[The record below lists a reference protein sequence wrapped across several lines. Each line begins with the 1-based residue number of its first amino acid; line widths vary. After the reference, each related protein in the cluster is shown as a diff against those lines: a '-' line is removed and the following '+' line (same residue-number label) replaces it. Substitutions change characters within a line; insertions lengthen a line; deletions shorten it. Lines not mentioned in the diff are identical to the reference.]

1 MSLSQFIFLP
11 SPAWKPKLFSS
22 AELSS
27 TISSHLH
34 IDQPTFAWGPATVLK
49 AKMLSNLFPH
59 SRHIY
64 FASLCAFNLTFLPRT
79 ALSPP
84 IDWVRLAMLTGVYF
98 LWTLNSL
105 SEQWAFF
112 FWKVNTRVPR
122 MFLFHSRENAPVYY
136 SIRTFL
142 PPEYL
147 FPHSI
152 SLGLS
157 TLPSCRYISV
167 IQFSFQACL
176 QLFTRLLCQWPERA
190 VLTRWKLWM
199 FLLDYKIAIDEPD
212 QLGGKNVSKIIY
224 IAIKATLRE
233 KQFRANNPWSLLK
246 LKSVRLTTPL
256 STCDDNCV

>member
-84 IDWVRLAMLTGVYF
+84 IDWVR
-98 LWTLNSL
+98 
-105 SEQWAFF
+105 QWAFF